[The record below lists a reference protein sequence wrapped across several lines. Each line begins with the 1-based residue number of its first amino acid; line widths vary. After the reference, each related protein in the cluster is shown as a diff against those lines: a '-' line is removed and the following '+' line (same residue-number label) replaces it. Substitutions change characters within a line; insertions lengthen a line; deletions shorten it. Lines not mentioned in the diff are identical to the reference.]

1 VTTRAPKLIL
11 ASASPRR
18 SELLKQMV
26 VRFEV
31 VTADV
36 EEIGGSDGWS
46 PEEVAIENAG
56 LKARAVASRHPER
69 WVLGADTVVA
79 LGERLFGKPAS
90 REEAAMF
97 LREMAGKTHEVITG
111 CALIAPDGAMDL
123 FHDVTK
129 VTFRPLTDET
139 ITRYLDAVHVL
150 DKAGAYALQEQG
162 ELIVE
167 SVAGSESNVIGL
179 PVERLGRVLDKY
191 GLR

>member
-1 VTTRAPKLIL
+1 MTTRAPKLIL